1 MGKRQTMILLAIVV
15 VSVWGMV
22 AVRIWRWLR
31 REDVP
36 VSVKKEIAI
45 TETHQGDTL
54 LLDYRDPFLSIRP
67 AGFPSRTIQGREHR
81 KMTPMP
87 TIGYK
92 GTIRGADGKE
102 KALIEYQG
110 KIEALPAGSSV
121 EGVLIVGISPESLT
135 VQWEDRMQTIDVK

>member
-31 REDVP
+31 REGIP
-36 VSVKKEIAI
+36 VLIKKEIAI

-67 AGFPSRTIQGREHR
+67 VGFPSRTIQGREHR
-81 KMTPMP
+81 KKKPMP

-92 GTIRGADGKE
+92 GTIKGTDGKE

-135 VQWEDRMQTIDVK
+135 VRWEDRMQTIDVK